1 MTKIVILASGSG
13 SNAESIIRYAQTHN
27 TYQVSAVISDKA
39 EALVLQR
46 AKNLN
51 IETAAVIK
59 SKDESKLSFEQR
71 LVQAIQKHQPD
82 WIVLAG
88 FMKLLSKE
96 FLQNF
101 YDQKI
106 KHFKVVNIHPSLLP
120 HFPGKEAYEQ
130 SFKSRMSE
138 YGCTIHF
145 VDEGMDTGKMIYQE
159 RLNKIEG
166 ENFEDFKA
174 RGLAAE
180 NKVYPLILENLFIK
194 YSAMPK
200 VEYL

>member
-13 SNAESIIRYAQTHN
+13 SNAESIIRYTQTHD

-51 IETAAVIK
+51 IETETVVKNKEETKAG
-59 SKDESKLSFEQR
+59 FEQR
-71 LVQAIQKHQPD
+71 LVRAIQKHQPD

-88 FMKLLSKE
+88 FMKLLSKD
-96 FLQNF
+96 FLQHF
-101 YDQKI
+101 FDQKI

-130 SFKSRMSE
+130 SFKSGMSE

-145 VDEGMDTGKMIYQE
+145 VDEGMDTGKLIYQE
-159 RLNKIEG
+159 RLKKIEG
-166 ENFEDFKA
+166 ESFEDFKA

-180 NKVYPLILENLFIK
+180 NKVYPLILEKLF
-194 YSAMPK
+194 
-200 VEYL
+200 VEFSS